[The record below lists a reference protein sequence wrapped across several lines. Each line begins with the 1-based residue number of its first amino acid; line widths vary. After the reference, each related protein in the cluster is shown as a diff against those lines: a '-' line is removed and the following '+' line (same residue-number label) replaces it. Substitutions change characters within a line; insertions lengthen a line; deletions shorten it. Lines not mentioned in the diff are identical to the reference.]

1 MVPAIAYYRIFRP
14 LSLTARLFLAIAV
27 VALVALFVGAW
38 LVRRAVHYELNEQV
52 TVMRTGGA
60 EGPNAKQ
67 QVVREIV
74 VTPDA
79 AAAAQTLDRRLLAA
93 LALVL
98 AGSAI
103 ATAVV
108 AKRILGPVV
117 NLREA
122 AQELAQGNLS
132 MRVPVE
138 GAVELA
144 ALSDTFNLM
153 AHRLEEQEQ
162 LKRDL
167 TNDVAHELRTPI
179 TNLRC
184 HIEAMTDGLVPL
196 SAEALSTLA
205 EDVKQLDRLVSDLG
219 ELAQADARQL
229 VLHPEAVEVGEVVA
243 LLSRELAPRIT
254 AANLT
259 LAADVQSDLPP
270 VWMDRGRLIQI
281 LSNLLNN
288 AIVHTPAGGR
298 IAVIV
303 KRRSTRVRIE
313 VQDTGDGI
321 EMRHLPYV
329 FDRFYRADPSRSRRT
344 GGAGLGLAITRQ
356 MILASGGLINVLSQP
371 GHGTTFTVHLP
382 LTDGFTAP
390 SQPSRLMPA

>member
-1 MVPAIAYYRIFRP
+1 MAPAIAYYRIFRP
-14 LSLTARLFLAIAV
+14 HSLTARLFLAIAV

-38 LVRRAVHYELNEQV
+38 LVRRVVRYELTEQV

-60 EGPNAKQ
+60 GGANAKQ
-67 QVVREIV
+67 EVVREV
-74 VTPDA
+74 VTKPDA
-79 AAAAQTLDRRLLAA
+79 AANAQTLDRRLLAA

-117 NLREA
+117 TLREA

-196 SAEALSTLA
+196 SAEALITLA

-243 LLSRELAPRIT
+243 LLSRELAPRIS
-254 AANLT
+254 AASLT
-259 LAADVQSDLPP
+259 LAADVQPDLPP

-288 AIVHTPAGGR
+288 AIVHTPAGGQV
-298 IAVIV
+298 AVIV
-303 KRRSTRVRIE
+303 KRRSTQVRIE

-321 EMRHLPYV
+321 DMRHLPYV
-329 FDRFYRADPSRSRRT
+329 FDRLYRADPSRSRRT

-356 MILASGGLINVLSQP
+356 LILASGGLINVLSQP

-382 LTDGFTAP
+382 VTDG
-390 SQPSRLMPA
+390 LIG

>member
-27 VALVALFVGAW
+27 VAIVALVVGGW
-38 LVRRAVHYELNEQV
+38 LVRRVVRYELNEQV

>member
-1 MVPAIAYYRIFRP
+1 MVPAIAWYRGFRP
-14 LSLTARLFLAIAV
+14 LSLTARLFLAIAI
-27 VALVALFVGAW
+27 VALIALVVGAW
-38 LVRRAVHYELNEQV
+38 LVRRVVRYELNERVMV
-52 TVMRTGGA
+52 TRSDGEGA
-60 EGPNAKQ
+60 GIKQ
-67 QVVREIV
+67 EVVREIV
-74 VTPDA
+74 TTPDA
-79 AAAAQTLDRRLLAA
+79 AVAAHEALDRRLLAA

-103 ATAVV
+103 ATALIARRV
-108 AKRILGPVV
+108 LGPVV

-122 AQELAQGNLS
+122 AQALAHGELS
-132 MRVPVE
+132 TRVPVE
-138 GAVELA
+138 GARELA
-144 ALSDTFNLM
+144 ALSEAFNLM

-184 HIEAMTDGLVPL
+184 HIEAMSDGLVPL
-196 SAEALSTLA
+196 TAEALSTLA
-205 EDVKQLDRLVSDLG
+205 EDVKQLDRLVIDLG

-229 VLHPEAVEVGEVVA
+229 PLHPEAVDVNDVVS
-243 LLSRELAPRIT
+243 LLSRELAPRI
-254 AANLT
+254 AASELT
-259 LAADVQSDLPP
+259 LVVDVPADLPP

-281 LSNLLNN
+281 MSNLLNN

-298 IAVIV
+298 VAVLV
-303 KRRSTRVRIE
+303 QRRGTQVRIE

-321 EMRHLPYV
+321 EPRHLPFV

-356 MILASGGLINVLSQP
+356 LVLASGGLINVTSQP
-371 GHGTTFTVHLP
+371 GAGTAFTMHLP
-382 LTDGFTAP
+382 V
-390 SQPSRLMPA
+390 S

>member
-1 MVPAIAYYRIFRP
+1 MAPAIAYYRIFRP

-27 VALVALFVGAW
+27 VALVALIIGAW
-38 LVRRAVHYELNEQV
+38 LVRRVVRYELSEQV

-60 EGPNAKQ
+60 GGANAKQ
-67 QVVREIV
+67 EIVREV
-74 VTPDA
+74 VTKPDA
-79 AAAAQTLDRRLLAA
+79 AIAAQTLDRRLLAA

-108 AKRILGPVV
+108 AKRVLGPVV
-117 NLREA
+117 ALREA
-122 AQELAQGNLS
+122 AHDLAHGDLS
-132 MRVPVE
+132 TRVPVE

-144 ALSDTFNLM
+144 ALSRTFNLM

-179 TNLRC
+179 TNMRC
-184 HIEAMTDGLVPL
+184 HIEAMIDGLVPL
-196 SAEALSTLA
+196 SAEALNTLA

-229 VLHPEAVEVGEVVA
+229 TLHPEAVDVGVLLA
-243 LLSRELAPRIT
+243 LLERELAPRLAT
-254 AANLT
+254 AELT
-259 LAADVQSDLPP
+259 LAVDVPPDLPA
-270 VWMDRGRLIQI
+270 VWMDRGRFIQI

-298 IAVIV
+298 LAVVV
-303 KRRSTRVRIE
+303 KRRDTHVRID

-356 MILASGGLINVLSQP
+356 LILASGGRVNVLSEA
-371 GHGTTFTVHLP
+371 GHGTTFTVHVP
-382 LTDGFTAP
+382 VTDGLIG
-390 SQPSRLMPA
+390 SQ

>member
-14 LSLTARLFLAIAV
+14 LSLTARLFLAIAL
-27 VALVALFVGAW
+27 VALVALIIGAW
-38 LVRRAVHYELNEQV
+38 LVRRVVRYELSEQV

-60 EGPNAKQ
+60 GGANAKQ
-67 QVVREIV
+67 EIVREV
-74 VTPDA
+74 VTKPDA
-79 AAAAQTLDRRLLAA
+79 AIAAQTLDRRLLAA

-108 AKRILGPVV
+108 AKRVLGPVV
-117 NLREA
+117 ALREA
-122 AQELAQGNLS
+122 AQELAHGDLS
-132 MRVPVE
+132 TRVPVE

-144 ALSDTFNLM
+144 ALSRTFNLM

-179 TNLRC
+179 TNMRC
-184 HIEAMTDGLVPL
+184 HIEAMIDGLVPL

-229 VLHPEAVEVGEVVA
+229 PLHPEAVDVGVLLA
-243 LLSRELAPRIT
+243 LLERELAPRLAT
-254 AANLT
+254 AELT
-259 LAADVQSDLPP
+259 LAVDVPPDLPA
-270 VWMDRGRLIQI
+270 VWMDRGRFIQI

-298 IAVIV
+298 LAVVV
-303 KRRSTRVRIE
+303 KRRDTHVRID

-321 EMRHLPYV
+321 EMQHLPYV

-356 MILASGGLINVLSQP
+356 LILASGGLINVLSQP

-382 LTDGFTAP
+382 VTDG
-390 SQPSRLMPA
+390 LIG